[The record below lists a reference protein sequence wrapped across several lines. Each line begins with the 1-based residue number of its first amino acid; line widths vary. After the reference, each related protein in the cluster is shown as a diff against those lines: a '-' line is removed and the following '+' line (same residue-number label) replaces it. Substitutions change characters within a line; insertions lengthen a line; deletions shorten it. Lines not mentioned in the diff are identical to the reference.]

1 MSQSDADNGAGSL
14 DLTVALDDPAW
25 ASALPDLDA
34 QARRWTRAAIAG
46 ARADGGAPA
55 GPLSPAAVHE
65 MGVVFSSDD
74 IVHELNREWRGK
86 DQPTNVLA
94 FADAEPPPPGAPWQ
108 MGDVVVAFATTRAE
122 AEAAELPLADHAA
135 HLVVHGVLHL
145 FGYDHQDDDEAS
157 RMERLE
163 TAILAGLGI
172 ADPYGSRPRA
182 ARPD

>member
-1 MSQSDADNGAGSL
+1 MSQSDASPEPGSL

-25 ASALPDLDA
+25 AAAVPDLEVL
-34 QARRWTRAAIAG
+34 ARRWTEAAIAG

-55 GPLSPAAVHE
+55 GPLSPAAAHE
-65 MGVVFSSDD
+65 MGLVFSSDD
-74 IVHELNREWRGK
+74 IVHALNREWRGK

-108 MGDVVVAFATTRAE
+108 MGDVVMAFATTRAE
-122 AEAAELPLADHAA
+122 AEAAGLALAEHAA

-145 FGYDHQDDDEAS
+145 FGYDHDDDDDAT
-157 RMERLE
+157 RMEGLE
-163 TAILAGLGI
+163 TRILARLGI
-172 ADPYGSRPRA
+172 ADPYGSGARI